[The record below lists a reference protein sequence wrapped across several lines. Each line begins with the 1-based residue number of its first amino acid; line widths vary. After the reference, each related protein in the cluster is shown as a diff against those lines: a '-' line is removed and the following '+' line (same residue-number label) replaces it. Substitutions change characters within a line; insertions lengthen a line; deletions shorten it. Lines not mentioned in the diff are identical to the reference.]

1 MKDCE
6 ITRSETAGNY
16 KYDLE
21 YSIVKRWTYMSL
33 IIRNIIDC
41 LNFIPYGDERDI

>member
-1 MKDCE
+1 MKDYE
-6 ITRSETAGNY
+6 ITRSEIAGNY
-16 KYDLE
+16 KYVPE
-21 YSIVKRWTYMSL
+21 YSIVKRRTCMSL